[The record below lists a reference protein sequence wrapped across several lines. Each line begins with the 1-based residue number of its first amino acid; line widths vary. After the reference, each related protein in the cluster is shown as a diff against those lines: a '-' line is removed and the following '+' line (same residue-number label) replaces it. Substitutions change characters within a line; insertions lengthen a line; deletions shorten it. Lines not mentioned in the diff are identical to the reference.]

1 MSTSLGQGE
10 LQVGKKILAFAR
22 SSGWGGG
29 EGEGGKERGGRYR
42 RGTGM

>member
-22 SSGWGGG
+22 SSGCGGG
-29 EGEGGKERGGRYR
+29 VVGMGEEREGRYR